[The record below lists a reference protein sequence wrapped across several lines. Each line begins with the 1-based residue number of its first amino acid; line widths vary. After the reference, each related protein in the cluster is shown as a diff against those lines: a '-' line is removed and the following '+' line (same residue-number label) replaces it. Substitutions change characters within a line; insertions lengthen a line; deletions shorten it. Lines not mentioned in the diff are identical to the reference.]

1 MISPEVCQTEDK
13 MEMPKKAHKTRY
25 KVEQCKTCGNKIVY
39 VEQCKT
45 CGSKIVYVNRSR
57 HRRSRKHKDA
67 EYLWHDMLE
76 AS

>member
-1 MISPEVCQTEDK
+1 MMISPEGCQTEDK
-13 MEMPKKAHKTRY
+13 IETPKKAHKTRY
-25 KVEQCKTCGNKIVY
+25 K

-57 HRRSRKHKDA
+57 HRRSRKHKHKDA

-76 AS
+76 TS

>member
-13 MEMPKKAHKTRY
+13 TDMPKKAHQTRY
-25 KVEQCKTCGNKIVY
+25 K

-57 HRRSRKHKDA
+57 HRRSMKHKDA
-67 EYLWHDMLE
+67 EYPWHDMLE
-76 AS
+76 AC

>member
-13 MEMPKKAHKTRY
+13 LEEPKKITKLRY
-25 KVEQCKTCGNKIVY
+25 KA
-39 VEQCKT
+39 EQCKT

-67 EYLWHDMLE
+67 EYLWHKMLE
-76 AS
+76 TR

>member
-1 MISPEVCQTEDK
+1 MSCKIYYDFSRSLPNRRQNGNG
-13 MEMPKKAHKTRY
+13 KKAPKTRY
-25 KVEQCKTCGNKIVY
+25 K

-76 AS
+76 AI

>member
-1 MISPEVCQTEDK
+1 MMISPEVCQTEDK
-13 MEMPKKAHKTRY
+13 IETPKKTGKMRFKA
-25 KVEQCKTCGNKIVY
+25 
-39 VEQCKT
+39 EQCKT

-76 AS
+76 TT

>member
-13 MEMPKKAHKTRY
+13 IEMPKKAHKTRY
-25 KVEQCKTCGNKIVY
+25 KVE
-39 VEQCKT
+39 CKT

-76 AS
+76 TI

>member
-13 MEMPKKAHKTRY
+13 TKMEKKPHTTRY
-25 KVEQCKTCGNKIVY
+25 K

-76 AS
+76 AT

>member
-1 MISPEVCQTEDK
+1 MMNSPEVCQTEDK
-13 MEMPKKAHKTRY
+13 TETPKRVHKTRY
-25 KVEQCKTCGNKIVY
+25 K

-67 EYLWHDMLE
+67 ECLWHDMLE
-76 AS
+76 TS

>member
-13 MEMPKKAHKTRY
+13 TKMGKTNHKTRY
-25 KVEQCKTCGNKIVY
+25 K

-76 AS
+76 AT

>member
-13 MEMPKKAHKTRY
+13 TKMAKKPHKTRY
-25 KVEQCKTCGNKIVY
+25 K

-76 AS
+76 AT

>member
-13 MEMPKKAHKTRY
+13 TEIPEQKTHTTRY
-25 KVEQCKTCGNKIVY
+25 K

-76 AS
+76 TS

>member
-13 MEMPKKAHKTRY
+13 IEMPKKAHKTRY
-25 KVEQCKTCGNKIVY
+25 K

-57 HRRSRKHKDA
+57 HRRSGKHKDA